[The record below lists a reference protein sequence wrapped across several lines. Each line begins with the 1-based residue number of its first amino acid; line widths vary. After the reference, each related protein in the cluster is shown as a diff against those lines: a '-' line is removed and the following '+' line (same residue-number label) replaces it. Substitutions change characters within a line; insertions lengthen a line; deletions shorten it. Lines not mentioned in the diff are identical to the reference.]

1 MWKSWDRGIV
11 DTVEIDG
18 KKLVDKG
25 LLINHEE
32 YEMSRKFVTKTLQ
45 DGSEAR
51 RRKMKDI
58 DDVLPNYIRELDR

>member
-1 MWKSWDRGIV
+1 MLFRS
-11 DTVEIDG
+11 

-32 YEMSRKFVTKTLQ
+32 YELSRKFVTKNLQ
-45 DGSEAR
+45 DDSEAR

-58 DDVLPNYIRELDR
+58 DDVLPKYIRELDR